1 MTRSILLVDDD
12 PHILKA
18 LTKHVRWESLGLI
31 IAATAVTGN
40 EALELFHQL
49 SPDLVMT
56 DVYMPGMGGLALTEV
71 LRERNPQLPII
82 ILSGYEEF
90 ENARQAMRWGVSHF
104 LLKPARV
111 DEIEAVLREVLLELD
126 AGEQKRRLEERY
138 KQEIGR
144 TLPYLRERLLLELL
158 TTRYSADECSEERL
172 GYLQITTPR
181 RLAAASLQLHRPS
194 PLKNSKEREW
204 QLLRFGAGN
213 ICRETLQN
221 KLAGY
226 PTVQGYVL
234 DYSDDLL
241 VLLLLDCEAE
251 DNLSLLLKAVVQE
264 TTDKIMNYI
273 QLQAYAGIGS
283 VKSAIHELM
292 DSYLESREALLSA
305 EFQGTGLIYAYEPYG
320 GKNQWS
326 LEDYSRLLQQWN
338 EVLLRK
344 EPSKIWEIW
353 EVIYCRLKQDDQNAI
368 QDIQTVC
375 VGLFTTLMYFWNACC
390 PLKTPPM
397 TMSQFLQA
405 VSSYYTWKSLTEW
418 MGQIFPAFL
427 HAAFSEMGGKKNRLV
442 ESVKRYVESHYNQE
456 ISFMGLAQELH
467 VHPKYLSQ
475 LFKRVSGENF
485 VSYLNH
491 YRVERAIEFLQSG
504 QHMVYEISEM
514 VGFNNPAYFSQV
526 FKMIT
531 GRSPSEFLKA

>member
-1 MTRSILLVDDD
+1 MRRTILLVDDD

-18 LTKHVRWESLGLI
+18 LTRHVDWERLELT
-31 IAATAVTGN
+31 IAGSAMNGN
-40 EALELFHQL
+40 EALELFRGL

-56 DVYMPGMGGLALTEV
+56 DVYMPGMSGLELTEM
-71 LRERNPQLPII
+71 LREQKPELPII

-111 DEIEAVLREVLLELD
+111 EEIEAVLREVLLELD
-126 AGEQKRRLEERY
+126 AQEQKQRLEERY

-144 TLPYLRERLLLELL
+144 TLPFLRERLLMDLL
-158 TTRYSADECSEERL
+158 TTRYSAEELSEEKL
-172 GYLQITTPR
+172 GYLQVARPQQ
-181 RLAAASLQLHRPS
+181 LAAASIQLNRPS
-194 PLKNSKEREW
+194 HARKLKEREW
-204 QLLRFGAGN
+204 QLLRFGASN
-213 ICRETLQN
+213 ICRETLKM
-221 KLAGY
+221 KLAEF
-226 PTVQGYVL
+226 PSIQGHVL
-234 DYSDDLL
+234 DYSEDLL
-241 VLLLLDCEAE
+241 VILLLDREAE
-251 DNLSLLLKAVVQE
+251 ALSVLLTEAVQE

-283 VKSAIHELM
+283 VKQAMHELI
-292 DSYLESREALLSA
+292 DCYLESREALLSA
-305 EFQGTGLIYAYEPYG
+305 EYQGTGLVYTFEEKG
-320 GKNQWS
+320 GKSRWT

-338 EVLLRK
+338 EALQGRD
-344 EPSKIWEIW
+344 SAGIWEIW
-353 EVIYCRLKQDDQNAI
+353 EVIHARLQMDDQNAI

-375 VGLFTTLMYFWNACC
+375 VGLFTALMYFWNACC
-390 PLKTPPM
+390 PMRTPPM
-397 TMSQFLQA
+397 TMPQFLQA
-405 VSSYYTWKSLTEW
+405 VSGYNSWKSLTEW
-418 MGQIFPAFL
+418 MGQIFPAYL
-427 HAAFSEMGGKKNRLV
+427 KAAFSEMGVKKNRLV
-442 ESVKRYVESHYNQE
+442 ESVKKYVEARYHQE
-456 ISFMGLAQELH
+456 ISFMGIAQELH

-491 YRVERAIEFLQSG
+491 YRVNRAIEYLQSG

-531 GRSPSEFLKA
+531 GRSPSEYLNA